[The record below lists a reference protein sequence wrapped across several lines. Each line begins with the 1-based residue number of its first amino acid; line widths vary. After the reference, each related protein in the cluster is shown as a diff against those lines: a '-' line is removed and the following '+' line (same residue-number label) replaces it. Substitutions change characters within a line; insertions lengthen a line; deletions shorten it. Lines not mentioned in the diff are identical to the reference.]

1 MLRGE
6 LGDSFG
12 MLFDGM
18 DLERQ
23 AGVTVLTGDVV
34 DQSQL
39 VGIIERAQE
48 LGMELMSVNPDPG
61 QDG

>member
-1 MLRGE
+1 
-6 LGDSFG
+6 

-48 LGMELMSVNPDPG
+48 LGMELLSVNPDPG

>member
-48 LGMELMSVNPDPG
+48 LGMELLSVNPDPG

>member
-39 VGIIERAQE
+39 LGIIERAQE
-48 LGMELMSVNPDPG
+48 LGMELLSVNPDRG